1 MKYFVALALFLLSAS
16 VAAQIE
22 HATTVAQCQA
32 DQHLW
37 MQQLQD
43 LSHPL
48 PGFHTMTERY
58 KEMEHCTQVDHAN
71 EVQYYNTSSE
81 IQANQ
86 LTRLFNFVQ
95 RHDLWDKFIEEDAAG
110 KR

>member
-1 MKYFVALALFLLSAS
+1 MKCCVALALFLLSAS
-16 VAAQIE
+16 VTAQIE
-22 HATTVAQCQA
+22 HSPTVAQCQA
-32 DQHLW
+32 DQRFW
-37 MQQLQD
+37 MSQLQD

-48 PGFHTMTERY
+48 PGFHVMTARH
-58 KEMEHCTQVDHAN
+58 KEMEACTQVDPAN

-95 RHDLWDKFIEEDAAG
+95 RHNLWDKFIDEDAAR

>member
-16 VAAQIE
+16 VTAQTE
-22 HATTVAQCQA
+22 HAPTVAQCQA
-32 DQHLW
+32 DQGLW

-48 PGFHTMTERY
+48 PGFHVMTARY
-58 KEMEHCTQVDHAN
+58 KEMENCTKVDPAN

-86 LTRLFNFVQ
+86 LTRLFNFAQ
-95 RHDLWDKFIEEDAAG
+95 RHGLWDKFLEEDAAG